1 MTFETF
7 IVIEIPETTT
17 CGDDR
22 RQFVRDLFEHA
33 FKQPIG
39 IRPIFFE
46 RLLVIETNLLRFALR
61 DTAMLDSIAE
71 RLRRIEMIRKDT
83 QLDMLPVH
91 LMPAAQQSVMHSR
104 AKLIEREIAM
114 IQHALNEYK
123 LVRIE
128 QRSRFKDIEM
138 FR

>member
-7 IVIEIPETTT
+7 VIIEIPETTA

-46 RLLVIETNLLRFALR
+46 RLVTIKTDTFCFALC
-61 DTAMLDSIAE
+61 DTAMLDGIAE
-71 RLRRIEMIRKDT
+71 CLRRIEMIRKDT
-83 QLDMLPVH
+83 
-91 LMPAAQQSVMHSR
+91 
-104 AKLIEREIAM
+104 
-114 IQHALNEYK
+114 
-123 LVRIE
+123 
-128 QRSRFKDIEM
+128 
-138 FR
+138 